1 MVKKGDHSYKG
12 CQKGDPCQAFMGS
25 RKVGGDIV
33 VTLCRK
39 TENDPIHAGFKAE
52 FYDLAAIM
60 RRGYA

>member
-1 MVKKGDHSYKG
+1 
-12 CQKGDPCQAFMGS
+12 MGS